1 MAKQNWWFHINVY
14 ISISC
19 LDFFRE
25 CKRRIN
31 AEWCIHFSLFCK
43 HISYLLFPSLFVSNL
58 LLGVAG
64 ECAQSCLIHAFTSLL
79 IFSQQSQNH
88 AFLNCYFVTPFFFF
102 AFFPRSKNI
111 CEGKFYVMKLCVC
124 KNDLT
129 YMFVS
134 TENILINRQIH
145 YIHATCSLT
154 HPRSCI

>member
-88 AFLNCYFVTPFFFF
+88 AFLNCYFVTAFFFF
-102 AFFPRSKNI
+102 AFFPTSMNI
-111 CEGKFYVMKLCVC
+111 CVGKFYIMKQCVC
-124 KNDLT
+124 KHDLT
-129 YMFVS
+129 CMFVRTETFIITDRYS
-134 TENILINRQIH
+134 TYISTSSQI
-145 YIHATCSLT
+145 